1 MDFSE
6 AIKAQLAGE
15 RVRVDALVEFSFLSD
30 TVRLWNGF
38 GTLKTSDDRNWEGIG
53 GIGRI
58 DGLEQSVD
66 GTAPE
71 QTFTLSGVDSR
82 FAALAK
88 GSADEYYRRPV
99 SVFLQFFDDDWQTL
113 DSPLAISLRHME
125 RLKATRAQGDEG
137 FVYTVSI
144 TAETPF
150 TTRRRPPF
158 SYYTDRDQQRRFP
171 GDRGCEEIAGIE
183 GKKIVFPDY

>member
-1 MDFSE
+1 MDFS
-6 AIKAQLAGE
+6 ATIKAQLAGE
-15 RVRVDALVEFSFLSD
+15 RVRVDALVEFSFVSQ
-30 TVRLWNGF
+30 TIRLWNGS
-38 GTLKTSDDRNWEGIG
+38 GTLPTADGKSWEGIA

-71 QTFTLSGVDSR
+71 QTFTLSGVDAR

-99 SVFLQFFDDDWQTL
+99 AVYLQFFDDDWQTL
-113 DSPLAISLRHME
+113 DNPFAISLRHME
-125 RLKATRAQGDEG
+125 RLKATRTQSDEG

-158 SYYTDRDQQRRFP
+158 SYYTDRDQQLRFP
-171 GDRGCEEIAGIE
+171 GDRGCEEVAGID
-183 GKKIVFPDY
+183 GKKIIWPDY